1 MGLTQRL
8 IAELCGGEVLPE
20 RLLTRTVGEIRL
32 SHELPEKL
40 PLSLVGE
47 LTSVEV
53 LTERLTDRLVAELI
67 GSKPLR
73 ESLIR
78 SLIGELSSADIFVER
93 LLPCTHL
100 HAKKTLG
107 LVARLI
113 QSVEPLGRLSL
124 VEVVQRT
131 LIADRTE
138 LEATVGKVSL
148 ELLLLQPL
156 HGQHLLHEVVG
167 DLVAEARVDTRQGRV
182 VARGKATLDIL
193 TPRVERQ
200 IASHRADAHL
210 RATEVEAADHRL
222 RADIGAK
229 PRRVV
234 GDVRLQLPR
243 RTRRGQGRQ
252 ILPVKGLTVLVRHP
266 PHEGVGEI
274 VPTLLHADLRVQR
287 LLQRRVERS
296 VLGPLRDFLPR
307 CRVSDLTG
315 LPRLRPKRRVNVR
328 PIGEVL
334 RVDDLTRC
342 LCLLVGK
349 PDVIR
354 RRRSA
359 FAHALSPSSGSLHAA
374 VASRPNP
381 RQARRL

>member
-1 MGLTQRL
+1 M
-8 IAELCGGEVLPE
+8 
-20 RLLTRTVGEIRL
+20 
-32 SHELPEKL
+32 
-40 PLSLVGE
+40 
-47 LTSVEV
+47 
-53 LTERLTDRLVAELI
+53 
-67 GSKPLR
+67 
-73 ESLIR
+73 
-78 SLIGELSSADIFVER
+78 
-93 LLPCTHL
+93 
-100 HAKKTLG
+100 
-107 LVARLI
+107 
-113 QSVEPLGRLSL
+113 
-124 VEVVQRT
+124 
-131 LIADRTE
+131 
-138 LEATVGKVSL
+138 
-148 ELLLLQPL
+148 
-156 HGQHLLHEVVG
+156 
-167 DLVAEARVDTRQGRV
+167 VAEAGVDLRQGRG
-182 VARGKATLDIL
+182 VAE
-193 TPRVERQ
+193 V
-200 IASHRADAHL
+200 DALL
-210 RATEVEAADHRL
+210 RAAEVEAADHRL